1 MSDET
6 QRQAASAVDVLP
18 DGDDAFRVPL
28 RHAPAVLLSRAR
40 MARMP
45 VFPPSRR
52 VADLV
57 DITAVDPAIVLDI
70 RYATA
75 RNFLGFPVYST
86 PRAFLQRPAAQALSH
101 ARALAARHGYG
112 LLVYDA
118 YRPWHVSYLFRQAVP
133 ESLYEFVG
141 DPAIGSRH
149 NRGCAVD
156 LTLWDLAT
164 RRVVSMPSGFDE
176 MTPRAY
182 VTYAGGD
189 GAARTL
195 RDLLARIMV
204 ASGFLPL
211 DEEWWHFDYV
221 DWQDYP
227 VMDLPFDAIGRGAAP

>member
-1 MSDET
+1 MPHE
-6 QRQAASAVDVLP
+6 RQWHSGPVAGAPP
-18 DGDDAFRVPL
+18 DDDTFRVPL
-28 RHAPAVLLSRAR
+28 QYPPDVLLAHAQA
-40 MARMP
+40 ARMP
-45 VFPPSRR
+45 VFAPTPRA
-52 VADLV
+52 ADLV
-57 DITAVDPAIVLDI
+57 DMTLVDPAIALDI

-75 RNFLGFPVYST
+75 RNFLGFPVYPA

-101 ARALAARHGYG
+101 ARTLAARHGYG

-133 ESLYEFVG
+133 RDLYEFVG

-164 RRVVSMPSGFDE
+164 GRVVSMPSGFDE
-176 MTPRAY
+176 MTPRAH
-182 VTYAGGD
+182 VAYAGGD
-189 GAARTL
+189 EGARAR
-195 RDLLARIMV
+195 RDLLARIMA

-211 DEEWWHFDYV
+211 AEEWWHFDYV

-227 VMDLPFDAIGRGAAP
+227 VLDLPFDAIGRDTTP

>member
-1 MSDET
+1 MSHERQWQAGPVAGGPPDE
-6 QRQAASAVDVLP
+6 
-18 DGDDAFRVPL
+18 DAFRVPL
-28 RHAPAVLLSRAR
+28 QYAPDVLLAHARA
-40 MARMP
+40 ARMP
-45 VFPPSRR
+45 GFAPTSRA
-52 VADLV
+52 ADLV
-57 DITAVDPAIVLDI
+57 DITQVDPAIALDI

-75 RNFLGFPVYST
+75 RNFLGFPVYPT
-86 PRAFLQRPAAQALSH
+86 PRAFLQRPAAHALSH

-133 ESLYEFVG
+133 QDLYEFVG

-164 RRVVSMPSGFDE
+164 GRVVSMPSGFDE
-176 MTPRAY
+176 MTSRAY
-182 VTYAGGD
+182 VAYAGGNK
-189 GAARTL
+189 GARAL
-195 RDLLARIMV
+195 RDLLGRIMA

-211 DEEWWHFDYV
+211 AEEWWHFDYV

-227 VMDLPFDAIGRGAAP
+227 VMDLPFDAIGRDTTP